1 MNSFRM
7 ICSTFIDW
15 FAQSMRFFPMS
26 ARSRF
31 FTSQLICVGVVDIP
45 LLIHEYVN
53 NPGIPAPPDLQNTRN
68 GRPYLRLQAYGS
80 VTRGR
85 RQTSSVLP
93 GLYRFAVCKAGSR
106 RPDSLASLAA
116 LSVASQVKSLSVRP
130 KCPYAAVLR

>member
-53 NPGIPAPPDLQNTRN
+53 NPGISAPPDLQNTRN
-68 GRPYLRLQAYGS
+68 GRPYLRIQAYGS

-93 GLYRFAVCKAGSR
+93 GTLPLRRLQSR
-106 RPDSLASLAA
+106 LAQACFTGKLGCF
-116 LSVASQVKSLSVRP
+116 VGR
-130 KCPYAAVLR
+130 